1 MSEIKVNSI
10 KGVGASA
17 AAITVN
23 NTDGTCTANI
33 TNNLS
38 NRNAII
44 NGAMIISQRGV
55 NFGTLASAA
64 YTLDRWNVDAGAT
77 VQQASLAVDEISDD
91 KKFTKAIQMQ
101 GASSDYFRTKLEDVS
116 NFSNQT
122 LILSFYVKGASNT
135 TLDNIYARQNFGT
148 GGSSVVD
155 TAFSNLSYS
164 VTTSYTRYTST
175 VTLPSIS
182 GKTVGASSYLEIFME
197 LPDSVTVYIT
207 GVQLEVDHTGSGKA
221 TDFEHRSFAQE
232 LALCQRYFYR
242 FTADNG
248 DLFGI
253 GMSVNANNH
262 YFTMRFPQPMRI
274 IPSYTGSSGTNLYLL
289 TQNTTG
295 LMDTSNLVIA
305 IPPTTPS
312 PDMCIMYGN
321 TSGTGTA
328 GQAALVQSQS
338 DGIKMSYSA
347 EL

>member
-10 KGVGASA
+10 KGVGATN

-23 NTDGTCTANI
+23 NSDGTCTANI

-38 NRNAII
+38 NRNLII
-44 NGAMIISQRGV
+44 NGAMLVSQRGV

-148 GGSSVVD
+148 GGSSLVD

-207 GVQLEVDHTGSGKA
+207 GVQLEVGSVA

-232 LALCQRYFYR
+232 LALCQRYY
-242 FTADNG
+242 
-248 DLFGI
+248 
-253 GMSVNANNH
+253 V
-262 YFTMRFPQPMRI
+262 
-274 IPSYTGSSGTNLYLL
+274 
-289 TQNTTG
+289 
-295 LMDTSNLVIA
+295 VIA
-305 IPPTTPS
+305 NQTDSTQTSLCNLGQYSPS
-312 PDMCIMYGN
+312 TAHGVLSFPVEMRVGPSLDA
-321 TSGTGTA
+321 TSGSAYYVGYGSNA
-328 GQAALVQSQS
+328 GEHISSFSLQKSTERT
-338 DGIKMSYSA
+338 A
-347 EL
+347 ELSCSLARTQGDSVFVRTNTQGAKVAFQAEL

>member
-10 KGVGASA
+10 KGVAASS

-182 GKTVGASSYLEIFME
+182 GKTVGTSSYLEIFME
-197 LPDSVTVYIT
+197 LPDGVTVYIT
-207 GVQLEVDHTGSGKA
+207 GVQLEVHHSGS
-221 TDFEHRSFAQE
+221 
-232 LALCQRYFYR
+232 
-242 FTADNG
+242 
-248 DLFGI
+248 
-253 GMSVNANNH
+253 
-262 YFTMRFPQPMRI
+262 
-274 IPSYTGSSGTNLYLL
+274 
-289 TQNTTG
+289 
-295 LMDTSNLVIA
+295 
-305 IPPTTPS
+305 
-312 PDMCIMYGN
+312 
-321 TSGTGTA
+321 
-328 GQAALVQSQS
+328 
-338 DGIKMSYSA
+338 
-347 EL
+347 

>member
-10 KGVGASA
+10 KGIGATN

-23 NTDGTCTANI
+23 NSDGTCTANI

-44 NGAMIISQRGV
+44 NGAMIISQRGI
-55 NFGTLASAA
+55 NFGTLASTA

-135 TLDNIYARQNFGT
+135 TLDNIYARQNFGS
-148 GGSSVVD
+148 GGSSIVD

-164 VTTSYTRYTST
+164 VTTSYTRYTAT

-182 GKTVGASSYLEIFME
+182 GKTVGTSSYLEIFME

-221 TDFEHRSFAQE
+221 TDFEHRSFGQE
-232 LALCQRYFYR
+232 LALCQRYYERLDYAGGTMSSGLMGFYNTDTEVFVFNHHR
-242 FTADNG
+242 VIKRATPSLEYSALTDLDIEPRDRTVPNLTLFRSDTKFACLRINGVTDDNG
-248 DLFGI
+248 KGEAACLTID
-253 GMSVNANNH
+253 
-262 YFTMRFPQPMRI
+262 Q
-274 IPSYTGSSGTNLYLL
+274 TGGF
-289 TQNTTG
+289 
-295 LMDTSNLVIA
+295 IA
-305 IPPTTPS
+305 F
-312 PDMCIMYGN
+312 D
-321 TSGTGTA
+321 
-328 GQAALVQSQS
+328 
-338 DGIKMSYSA
+338 A